1 MKLVFALALL
11 FAVAS
16 CAEFNGIDKLNSIF
30 SEQLRVQRVLQSYGQ
45 KFTLSFN
52 SVVVFRQLVN
62 QLQLTDRDLPAA
74 QSFLEYIQY
83 AYEIEDW
90 FARETVYPFEKR
102 FQYFRVIY
110 EVQDGLSPK
119 QKDLADADIEKA
131 LEIITNSRE
140 QITKYLND
148 KTTELNQIQENVDK
162 LKQML
167 VQIEKAASGHNDDLI
182 KTAFEELKTASK
194 EVLDLVHG
202 KTVREDLITPIMNE
216 IKLID
221 STMDK
226 LAKDLRVYIT
236 SIDF

>member
-1 MKLVFALALL
+1 MKLVFALTLL

-30 SEQLRVQRVLQSYGQ
+30 TEQLRVQRVLQSYGQ

-83 AYEIEDW
+83 TYEIEDW
-90 FARETVYPFEKR
+90 FVRETVYPFEKR
-102 FQYFRVIY
+102 FQYFRSVY

-131 LEIITNSRE
+131 LEIIVKSRE

-148 KTTELNQIQENVDK
+148 KATELNQIQENVDK
-162 LKQML
+162 LKQTL
-167 VQIEKAASGHNDDLI
+167 VKIEKAASGHNDDLV

-221 STMDK
+221 GTMDK